1 VLHVLENIKKESSS
15 STVNI
20 PLRQL
25 YCYSLADALESLE
38 QQINNT
44 LLRLVLEVSFILFLL
59 QIWSPG
65 GVVAETLI
73 NTVKTL
79 SRLLTELDIL

>member
-1 VLHVLENIKKESSS
+1 MFQVLHVLENIKKESSL

-38 QQINNT
+38 QQINST
-44 LLRLVLEVSFILFLL
+44 LLRLVLEVSLIFFLL
-59 QIWSPG
+59 QILHSG
-65 GVVAETLI
+65 
-73 NTVKTL
+73 
-79 SRLLTELDIL
+79 